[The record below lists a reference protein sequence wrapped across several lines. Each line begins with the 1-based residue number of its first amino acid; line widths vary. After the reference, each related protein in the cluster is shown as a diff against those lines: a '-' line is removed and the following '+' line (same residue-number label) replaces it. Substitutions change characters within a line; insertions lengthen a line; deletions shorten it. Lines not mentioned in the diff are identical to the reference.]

1 MIAPYVEFLVPDQ
14 RLTAPH
20 IGLVELDEALLVR
33 AIDDNFTAL
42 FGVTL
47 AEVVGHPFDAL
58 LSLRDRR
65 GARQFYEKVSQAGVH
80 RADFLLTLRAGGR
93 EVPTRLL
100 MWRRPSGWTLCVE
113 EIAEGNLIAELV
125 STRERWVQIVRQSG
139 EGVGVLDDSGRL
151 SDFNAAFFQMFDFRS
166 ARGVPLTEDAIRGAV
181 LADLL
186 IDEPLAPLRANLP
199 GAARG
204 ERREIEVHHR
214 GRWLELTTRPLALPR
229 RRFAGVCVQAR
240 DVTERRH
247 SEQLRLQ
254 RDAAEAANKAKSL
267 FLASMSH
274 ELRTPLNAIIGYCE
288 LLLDEANAREDTSLA
303 GDLERIG
310 LSARHLLDLVRNV
323 LDLSAIEAG
332 RVTLQ
337 LEEVEV
343 GLLLGELEAVLGPLA
358 EKQGDRIVLRC
369 PDDIGSVRVDPMRLR
384 QVLLNLV
391 GNAVKF
397 TQGGEVV
404 VTARRRSSPAGELF
418 ELEVADNGVG
428 IPSEKLSELFQE
440 FARIEGPAA
449 RVEGAGLGLA
459 VSQGLVR
466 MMGGEI
472 DVTSELGRGAVFTIR
487 LPVGR

>member
-1 MIAPYVEFLVPDQ
+1 MIAPYVESLVPDS

-20 IGLVELDEALLVR
+20 IGLVELDEALVVR
-33 AIDDNFTAL
+33 AVDDGFTAL
-42 FGVTL
+42 FGV
-47 AEVVGHPFDAL
+47 EVAALVGHPFDAL

-65 GARQFYEKVSQAGVH
+65 GARRFYEKVSQTGVH
-80 RADFLLTLRAGGR
+80 RADFLLTLEFGGR

-100 MWRRPSGWTLCVE
+100 MWRRPAGWTLCVE
-113 EIAEGNLIAELV
+113 EVGEGNLIAELV
-125 STRERWVQIVRQSG
+125 ATRERWVQLVRQSG
-139 EGVGVLDDSGRL
+139 EGVGVLDEAGRL

-166 ARGVPLTEDAIRGAV
+166 SRGVPLTEDAIRRAPLV
-181 LADLL
+181 ELLTEDSLA
-186 IDEPLAPLRANLP
+186 ALRANLP

-204 ERREIEVHHR
+204 ERRELEVHHR
-214 GRWLELTTRPLALPR
+214 GRWLELTTRPLSLPR
-229 RRFAGVCVQAR
+229 RRLAGVCVHAR
-240 DVTERRH
+240 DITERRH

-288 LLLDEANAREDTSLA
+288 LLLDEANARDDSDLA
-303 GDLERIG
+303 GDLERVG

-332 RVTLQ
+332 RVTLDV
-337 LEEVEV
+337 EEVEV
-343 GLLLGELEAVLGPLA
+343 DALLGELEAVLDPLA
-358 EKQGDRIVLRC
+358 EKQRDKLVVRC
-369 PDDIGSVRVDPMRLR
+369 PADIGSICVDRVRLR

-397 TQGGEVV
+397 TRDGEVV
-404 VTARRRSSPAGELF
+404 ISARRTDSTL

-428 IPSEKLSELFQE
+428 IPAERLADLFQE
-440 FARIEGPAA
+440 FTRVDGPTA

-459 VSQGLVR
+459 VSRGLVR

-472 DVTSELGRGAVFTIR
+472 TVTSERGHGAVFTIR
-487 LPVGR
+487 LPL